1 MESVF
6 VNLTNHPSKAWDRAQ
21 IDAAEK
27 YGQIVDLPFPKVAS
41 DKDEE
46 YIKALSD
53 KCVEKVMELNPAAV
67 LCQGEF
73 TLVYRIVSE
82 LRRRDVTV
90 LAACSERR
98 VVEKGNEKVSVFCF
112 DRFREFVD

>member
-53 KCVEKVMELNPAAV
+53 KCVEKVMELSPAEIKSASPV
-67 LCQGEF
+67 ETG
-73 TLVYRIVSE
+73 TVIMT
-82 LRRRDVTV
+82 RR
-90 LAACSERR
+90 
-98 VVEKGNEKVSVFCF
+98 KVFCTAC
-112 DRFREFVD
+112 RK